1 MAIAK
6 AGSHSHRFE
15 AEGITTDSIGHLD
28 DAALIKLGAISLG
41 ARLKIRLA
49 ACAVG
54 FTAI

>member
-15 AEGITTDSIGHLD
+15 AEGITTNSIGHLD